1 MGGYLLKRL
10 LMLPPVLLGVTVIVF
25 LVMALIPGDPAMA
38 ILGTYATPENL
49 AQVRLELGL
58 NHPLPIRY
66 LFWLNA
72 VLHGN
77 LGWSYI
83 LHKPVLD
90 EVMARLGPTM
100 LLAGASLV
108 LCAII
113 GIPLGIIAA
122 VRQNAWEDKLIT
134 VTVLVGV
141 STPSFWLGML
151 LILWFA
157 VRLQWLP
164 DGGMYDLFGDG
175 GIIDLL
181 THLALPAITLA
192 AVPAAVLVR
201 LTRTAMLE
209 VMRQDYVRTARAK
222 GVRESRVILRHVF
235 GNALVGVIP
244 DPRHRGRLRAR
255 RRGLCRDRVSMAR
268 HRPDAG
274 QRHLDAR
281 HPARPRRRA
290 GGRHCLYR
298 HQPAHRYRAG
308 AARSPDPD
316 LMSGAHGGGLARD
329 ASTAAPAR
337 SGNSGATASRS
348 SARR

>member
-1 MGGYLLKRL
+1 MGAYLIKRL

-38 ILGTYATPENL
+38 ILGTYATPQNL

-66 LFWLNA
+66 LFWLSA
-72 VLHGN
+72 LLHGD

-100 LLAGASLV
+100 LLAGASLI
-108 LCAII
+108 LCAVI

-175 GIIDLL
+175 GIVDLL

-244 DPRHRGRLRAR
+244 ILGIEAGYVLGGAVYVETVFQWPGIGQMLVNAIST
-255 RRGLCRDRVSMAR
+255 RDILLV
-268 HRPDAG
+268 
-274 QRHLDAR
+274 Q
-281 HPARPRRRA
+281 
-290 GGRHCLYR
+290 GGVLVV
-298 HQPAHRYRAG
+298 
-308 AARSPDPD
+308 
-316 LMSGAHGGGLARD
+316 
-329 ASTAAPAR
+329 
-337 SGNSGATASRS
+337 ATAYIVINLLTDI
-348 SARR
+348 AQALLDRRIQTS

>member
-1 MGGYLLKRL
+1 MGGYLVKRL

-72 VLHGN
+72 LLHGN

-100 LLAGASLV
+100 LLAGAALV

-181 THLALPAITLA
+181 KHLALPAITLA

-222 GVRESRVILRHVF
+222 GVRESRVILGHVF

-244 DPRHRGRLRAR
+244 ILGIEAGYVLGGAVYVETVFQWPGIGQMLVNAIST
-255 RRGLCRDRVSMAR
+255 RDILLV
-268 HRPDAG
+268 
-274 QRHLDAR
+274 Q
-281 HPARPRRRA
+281 
-290 GGRHCLYR
+290 GGVLVV
-298 HQPAHRYRAG
+298 
-308 AARSPDPD
+308 
-316 LMSGAHGGGLARD
+316 
-329 ASTAAPAR
+329 
-337 SGNSGATASRS
+337 ATAYIVINLLTDI
-348 SARR
+348 AQALLDRRIQTS

>member
-1 MGGYLLKRL
+1 MGAYLVKRL

-25 LVMALIPGDPAMA
+25 LVMALIPGDPALA
-38 ILGTYATPENL
+38 ILGTYATPANL
-49 AQVRLELGL
+49 AQVRVELGL

-66 LFWLNA
+66 LFWLSA
-72 VLHGN
+72 LLHGN

-175 GIIDLL
+175 GILDVL

-244 DPRHRGRLRAR
+244 ILGIEAGYVLGGAVYVETVFQWPGIGQMLVNAIST
-255 RRGLCRDRVSMAR
+255 RDILLV
-268 HRPDAG
+268 
-274 QRHLDAR
+274 Q
-281 HPARPRRRA
+281 
-290 GGRHCLYR
+290 GGVLVV
-298 HQPAHRYRAG
+298 
-308 AARSPDPD
+308 
-316 LMSGAHGGGLARD
+316 
-329 ASTAAPAR
+329 
-337 SGNSGATASRS
+337 ATAYIVINLLTDI
-348 SARR
+348 AQAMLDRRIQTS

>member
-108 LCAII
+108 LCALV

-175 GIIDLL
+175 GIVDLL

-244 DPRHRGRLRAR
+244 ILGIEAGYVLGGAVYVETVFQWPGIGQMLVNAIST
-255 RRGLCRDRVSMAR
+255 RDILLV
-268 HRPDAG
+268 
-274 QRHLDAR
+274 Q
-281 HPARPRRRA
+281 
-290 GGRHCLYR
+290 GGVLVV
-298 HQPAHRYRAG
+298 
-308 AARSPDPD
+308 
-316 LMSGAHGGGLARD
+316 
-329 ASTAAPAR
+329 
-337 SGNSGATASRS
+337 ATAYIVINLLTDI
-348 SARR
+348 AQALLDRRIQTS

>member
-1 MGGYLLKRL
+1 MGAYLVKRL

-25 LVMALIPGDPAMA
+25 LVMALIPGDPALA
-38 ILGTYATPENL
+38 ILGTYATPANL
-49 AQVRLELGL
+49 AQVRVELGL
-58 NHPLPIRY
+58 NHALPIRY
-66 LFWLNA
+66 LFWLSA
-72 VLHGN
+72 LLHGN

-90 EVMARLGPTM
+90 EVMSRLGPTM

-175 GIIDLL
+175 GVMDVL

-222 GVRESRVILRHVF
+222 GVKESRVILRHVF

-244 DPRHRGRLRAR
+244 ILGIEAGYVLGGAVYVETVFQWPGIGQMLVNAIST
-255 RRGLCRDRVSMAR
+255 RDILLV
-268 HRPDAG
+268 
-274 QRHLDAR
+274 Q
-281 HPARPRRRA
+281 
-290 GGRHCLYR
+290 GGVLVV
-298 HQPAHRYRAG
+298 
-308 AARSPDPD
+308 
-316 LMSGAHGGGLARD
+316 
-329 ASTAAPAR
+329 
-337 SGNSGATASRS
+337 ATAYIVINLLTDI
-348 SARR
+348 AQAMLDRRIQTS

>member
-108 LCAII
+108 LCALV

-134 VTVLVGV
+134 VTVLIGV

-244 DPRHRGRLRAR
+244 ILGIEAGYVLGGAVYVETVFQWPGIGQMLVNAIST
-255 RRGLCRDRVSMAR
+255 RDILLV
-268 HRPDAG
+268 
-274 QRHLDAR
+274 Q
-281 HPARPRRRA
+281 
-290 GGRHCLYR
+290 GGVLVV
-298 HQPAHRYRAG
+298 
-308 AARSPDPD
+308 
-316 LMSGAHGGGLARD
+316 
-329 ASTAAPAR
+329 
-337 SGNSGATASRS
+337 ATAYIVINLLTDI
-348 SARR
+348 AQALLDRRIQTS

>member
-1 MGGYLLKRL
+1 MGAYLVKRL

-38 ILGTYATPENL
+38 ILSTYATPANL

-72 VLHGN
+72 LLHGN

-108 LCAII
+108 LCSII

-175 GIIDLL
+175 GIVDLL

-244 DPRHRGRLRAR
+244 ILGIEAGYVLGGAVYVETVFQWPGIGQMLVNAIST
-255 RRGLCRDRVSMAR
+255 RDILLV
-268 HRPDAG
+268 
-274 QRHLDAR
+274 Q
-281 HPARPRRRA
+281 
-290 GGRHCLYR
+290 GGVLVV
-298 HQPAHRYRAG
+298 
-308 AARSPDPD
+308 
-316 LMSGAHGGGLARD
+316 
-329 ASTAAPAR
+329 
-337 SGNSGATASRS
+337 ATAYIVINLLTDI
-348 SARR
+348 AQALLDRRIQTS

>member
-108 LCAII
+108 LCAIV

-175 GIIDLL
+175 GIVDLL

-244 DPRHRGRLRAR
+244 ILGIEAGYVLGGAVYVETVFQWPGIGQMLVNAIST
-255 RRGLCRDRVSMAR
+255 RDILLV
-268 HRPDAG
+268 
-274 QRHLDAR
+274 Q
-281 HPARPRRRA
+281 
-290 GGRHCLYR
+290 GGVLVV
-298 HQPAHRYRAG
+298 
-308 AARSPDPD
+308 
-316 LMSGAHGGGLARD
+316 
-329 ASTAAPAR
+329 
-337 SGNSGATASRS
+337 ATAYIVINLLTDV
-348 SARR
+348 AQALLDRRIQTS

>member
-1 MGGYLLKRL
+1 M
-10 LMLPPVLLGVTVIVF
+10 GVTVIVF
-25 LVMALIPGDPAMA
+25 LVMALIPGDPALA
-38 ILGTYATPENL
+38 ILGTYATPANL

-66 LFWLNA
+66 LFWLDA
-72 VLHGN
+72 LLHGN

-175 GIIDLL
+175 GILDVL

-244 DPRHRGRLRAR
+244 ILGIEAGYVLGGAVYVETVFQWPGIGQMLVNAIST
-255 RRGLCRDRVSMAR
+255 RDILLV
-268 HRPDAG
+268 
-274 QRHLDAR
+274 Q
-281 HPARPRRRA
+281 
-290 GGRHCLYR
+290 GGVLVV
-298 HQPAHRYRAG
+298 
-308 AARSPDPD
+308 
-316 LMSGAHGGGLARD
+316 
-329 ASTAAPAR
+329 
-337 SGNSGATASRS
+337 ATAYIVINLLTDI
-348 SARR
+348 AQAMLDRRIQTS

>member
-83 LHKPVLD
+83 LHKPVVD

-108 LCAII
+108 LCAIV

-175 GIIDLL
+175 GIVDLL

-244 DPRHRGRLRAR
+244 ILGIEAGYVLGGAVYVETVFQWPGIGQMLVNAIST
-255 RRGLCRDRVSMAR
+255 RDILLV
-268 HRPDAG
+268 
-274 QRHLDAR
+274 Q
-281 HPARPRRRA
+281 
-290 GGRHCLYR
+290 GGVLVV
-298 HQPAHRYRAG
+298 
-308 AARSPDPD
+308 
-316 LMSGAHGGGLARD
+316 
-329 ASTAAPAR
+329 
-337 SGNSGATASRS
+337 ATAYIVINLLTDV
-348 SARR
+348 AQALLDRRIQTS

>member
-108 LCAII
+108 LCALV

-134 VTVLVGV
+134 VTVLIGV

-244 DPRHRGRLRAR
+244 ILGIEAGYVLGGAVYVETVFQWPGIGQMLVNAIST
-255 RRGLCRDRVSMAR
+255 RDILLV
-268 HRPDAG
+268 
-274 QRHLDAR
+274 Q
-281 HPARPRRRA
+281 
-290 GGRHCLYR
+290 GGVLVV
-298 HQPAHRYRAG
+298 
-308 AARSPDPD
+308 
-316 LMSGAHGGGLARD
+316 
-329 ASTAAPAR
+329 
-337 SGNSGATASRS
+337 ATAYIVINLLTDV
-348 SARR
+348 AQALLDRRIQTS

>member
-108 LCAII
+108 LCALV

-134 VTVLVGV
+134 VTVLIGV

-235 GNALVGVIP
+235 GNALVGVEAGYVLGGAVYVETVFQWPGI
-244 DPRHRGRLRAR
+244 GQMLVNAIST
-255 RRGLCRDRVSMAR
+255 RDILLV
-268 HRPDAG
+268 
-274 QRHLDAR
+274 Q
-281 HPARPRRRA
+281 
-290 GGRHCLYR
+290 GGVLVV
-298 HQPAHRYRAG
+298 
-308 AARSPDPD
+308 
-316 LMSGAHGGGLARD
+316 
-329 ASTAAPAR
+329 
-337 SGNSGATASRS
+337 ATAYIVINLLTDI
-348 SARR
+348 AQALLDRRIQTS

>member
-1 MGGYLLKRL
+1 MGSYLVKRL

-25 LVMALIPGDPAMA
+25 LVMALIPGDPALA
-38 ILGTYATPENL
+38 ILGTYATPANL

-66 LFWLNA
+66 LFWLDA
-72 VLHGN
+72 LLHGN

-175 GIIDLL
+175 GIVDLL

-222 GVRESRVILRHVF
+222 GVKESRVILRHVF

-244 DPRHRGRLRAR
+244 ILGIEAGYVLGGAVYVETVFQWPGIGQMLVNAIST
-255 RRGLCRDRVSMAR
+255 RDILLV
-268 HRPDAG
+268 
-274 QRHLDAR
+274 Q
-281 HPARPRRRA
+281 
-290 GGRHCLYR
+290 GGVLVV
-298 HQPAHRYRAG
+298 
-308 AARSPDPD
+308 
-316 LMSGAHGGGLARD
+316 
-329 ASTAAPAR
+329 
-337 SGNSGATASRS
+337 ATAYIVINLLTDI
-348 SARR
+348 AQALLDRRIQTS

>member
-1 MGGYLLKRL
+1 MGSYLVKRL

-38 ILGTYATPENL
+38 ILGTYATPANL

-66 LFWLNA
+66 LFWLSA
-72 VLHGN
+72 LLHGN

-108 LCAII
+108 LCALI

-175 GIIDLL
+175 GVIDVL

-209 VMRQDYVRTARAK
+209 GMRQDYVRTARAK

-244 DPRHRGRLRAR
+244 ILGIEAGYVLGGAVYVETVFQWPGIGQMLVNAIST
-255 RRGLCRDRVSMAR
+255 RDILLV
-268 HRPDAG
+268 
-274 QRHLDAR
+274 Q
-281 HPARPRRRA
+281 
-290 GGRHCLYR
+290 GGVLVV
-298 HQPAHRYRAG
+298 
-308 AARSPDPD
+308 
-316 LMSGAHGGGLARD
+316 
-329 ASTAAPAR
+329 
-337 SGNSGATASRS
+337 ATAYIVINLLTDI
-348 SARR
+348 AQALLDRRIQTS